1 MTVLFLMAP
10 NITVPTMTREHE
22 FNISVFYEDTDM
34 AGIVY
39 YANYLRFI
47 ERARSDIARE
57 LGLDQDK
64 MLKDGRVF
72 AVVRVEADYLG
83 PARLADS
90 LVIRT
95 THHKLTG
102 VRWQFNQKIYKQGR
116 LIFKALVTV
125 VSMTTTGR
133 PVPLP
138 PEIQTLN

>member
-1 MTVLFLMAP
+1 
-10 NITVPTMTREHE
+10 MTREHE

-57 LGLDQDK
+57 LGLDQGK

-95 THHKLTG
+95 THHKLTR
-102 VRWQFNQKIYKQGR
+102 VRWQFNQKMYKQKR